1 MDEKRNSQVGYLE
14 NDLKLEIGKREK
26 IMGDIDS
33 GQSASQLSGYMT
45 PERIMIRDLARDF
58 VRTEVLPT
66 ANRLD
71 PLKEDMPRE
80 LIDKMGELG
89 FFGILIPEEFGGLG
103 LGVFEYCLVAEEL
116 ARGWMS
122 VASIIARGN
131 GFYRSVAG
139 TEAERLEKIGRM
151 TKGQY
156 LGAGALSE
164 PGTGSD
170 LSSVN
175 CRVRREGDE
184 WVITGAKYW
193 CTFADG
199 ADCINVLCRLDDG
212 DEAPAARK
220 TLLSIPVEK
229 PRGELPK
236 GCTGSPIPK
245 IGYFGWK
252 TWELYFD
259 GVRVPVQPDVPMA
272 GQTRGGQSQ
281 AAFGLDIPRAHTAAR
296 SIGLARGALED
307 AMEYAKQRVQ
317 FGQPISDFQAIR
329 FKIATMATE
338 IEAAR
343 QLMYHVC
350 TELDAGRPCRAEVS
364 MVKYFAAEM
373 AERVTSEALQIFGGA
388 GYTTLFPIERYWR
401 DARLTKI
408 FEGTSEIQQRIIAD
422 TLLGKPSI
430 RGSN

>member
-1 MDEKRNSQVGYLE
+1 MADDMTSTDQTIGYL
-14 NDLKLEIGKREK
+14 
-26 IMGDIDS
+26 
-33 GQSASQLSGYMT
+33 T
-45 PERIMIRDLARDF
+45 PERVMIRDLARDF
-58 VRTEVLPT
+58 VREVVLPT

-71 PLKEDMPRE
+71 PIKGDMPAE
-80 LIDKMGELG
+80 LIEQMGDLG
-89 FFGILIPEEFGGLG
+89 FFGILIPEEYGGLG
-103 LGVFEYCLVAEEL
+103 LGAFEYCLVAEEL

-131 GFYRSVAG
+131 SFYRSVPG
-139 TEAERLEKIGRM
+139 EGEARRAKIEAMAKGR
-151 TKGQY
+151 Y
-156 LGAGALSE
+156 LGAAALSE

-170 LSSVN
+170 LSGVQ
-175 CRVRREGDE
+175 CRARRDGED
-184 WVITGAKYW
+184 WIITGAKYW

-199 ADCINVLCRLDDG
+199 ADYISVLCRIDDPG
-212 DEAPAARK
+212 APGGRAG
-220 TLLSIPVEK
+220 TTSVSVEK
-229 PRGELPK
+229 PKGELPK

-259 GVRVPVQPDVPMA
+259 NVRAPARQAVSGNPEAGTAVQAV
-272 GQTRGGQSQ
+272 
-281 AAFGLDIPRAHTAAR
+281 AFGLGLARAHTAAR

-307 AMEYAKQRVQ
+307 AMAYAKARVQ

-338 IEAAR
+338 VEAAR
-343 QLMYHVC
+343 QLMYYVC
-350 TELDAGRPCRAEVS
+350 SEIDAGRAGRVETS
-364 MVKYFAAEM
+364 MVKLFASEM

-388 GYTTLFPIERYWR
+388 GYTTLHPIERYWR

-422 TLLGKPSI
+422 ALLGKPSQ